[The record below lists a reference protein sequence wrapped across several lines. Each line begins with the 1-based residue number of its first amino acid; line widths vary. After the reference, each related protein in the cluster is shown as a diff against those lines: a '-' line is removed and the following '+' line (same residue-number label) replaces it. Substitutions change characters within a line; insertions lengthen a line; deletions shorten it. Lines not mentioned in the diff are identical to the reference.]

1 MIETTEATVVLTFL
15 TARAQALQEQLDAA
29 LAQSNTSFAQ
39 LAPEGRRELAG
50 RVTAALVEGLA
61 QQRPGLVLHALRG
74 AEGALPPVEL
84 LAALDLLR
92 HTVMGELKRYAAQD
106 PAAAAEL
113 FEPVAEFLTQLAT
126 VSTSALLHEAT
137 AEASHT
143 RTLNQLMRELHALP
157 SLEALVPTAVRYVEP
172 MGAHTCS
179 VFLFEYEQGQP
190 AWAKLIGGWRKDG
203 QPMPVGKRYDLRD
216 LPFAEV
222 ALSGQPVYLEDTYA
236 SPLVDPVTRRR
247 IESLNQR
254 ALFSAPV
261 VLEGQVVGGFWVAWP
276 EPRQF
281 SPQERDIL
289 DTIVF
294 QAPFLAQRLLWIDQL
309 QARVDE
315 QSRMRGDL
323 EHQAGQLKLF
333 QMLIENARD
342 GVAVME
348 LDGRLVYANPA
359 FLELTGARPED
370 MGTVQPSFYAPHEDE
385 RMVREVLP
393 YIKQHGSWQGMVE
406 MVRRGGARWTCSL
419 SSYLIVDEQNLPRA
433 ACGFFRDI
441 TEQLRDEQERL
452 RLQEQVIAVQQ
463 AALRELSTP
472 IIPLT
477 EDVMVMPLIGSI
489 DSTRAQQIIESL
501 LEGVS
506 SLRVSTAILDI
517 TGVPIVDTQIAN
529 ALLRSAQAVKLL
541 GTRLIITGI
550 RPEVAQT
557 LVGLGVGLND
567 LTTYSTL
574 QSGIASALKG
584 LRR

>member
-15 TARAQALQEQLDAA
+15 TARVQALQEQLDAA

-74 AEGALPPVEL
+74 AEGALLPVEL

-92 HTVMGELKRYAAQD
+92 RSVIGELKRYAVQD
-106 PAAAAEL
+106 PAAAVGL
-113 FEPVAEFLTQLAT
+113 FEPVADFLTQLAT

-179 VFLFEYEQGQP
+179 VFLFEYEQDQP

-203 QPMPVGKRYDLRD
+203 QPMPLGKRYDLRD

-254 ALFSAPV
+254 ALFSAPI
-261 VLEGQVVGGFWVAWP
+261 VLEGLVVGGFWVAWP

-359 FLELTGARPED
+359 FLELTGAGPED
-370 MGTVQPSFYAPHEDE
+370 IGSIQPSFYAPHEDE

-393 YIKQHGSWQGMVE
+393 LIMEHGSWQGVVE
-406 MVRRGGARWTCSL
+406 MVHRDGARWTCSL
-419 SSYLIVDEQNLPRA
+419 SSYLIVDEQNRPRA

-557 LVGLGVGLND
+557 LVGLGVGLSD